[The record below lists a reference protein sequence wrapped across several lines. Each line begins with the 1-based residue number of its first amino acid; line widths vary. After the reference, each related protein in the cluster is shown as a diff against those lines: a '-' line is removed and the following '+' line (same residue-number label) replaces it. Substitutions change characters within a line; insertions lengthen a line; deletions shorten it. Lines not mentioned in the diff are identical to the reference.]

1 MDGGDTSNGLN
12 VFFASSHPHRTDLF
26 LLGARFAYLSTNDA
40 GFFYIFI
47 VKTDK
52 CVHSS
57 HMHVGA
63 VDFFDY
69 HNNIIIRVGLFHFFF
84 YNICAIE
91 HE

>member
-1 MDGGDTSNGLN
+1 MMQD
-12 VFFASSHPHRTDLF
+12 FF
-26 LLGARFAYLSTNDA
+26 
-40 GFFYIFI
+40 IFI

-69 HNNIIIRVGLFHFFF
+69 HNNIIIRVGLFHFFTTSAQSSMSRPNEASDF
-84 YNICAIE
+84 RSLKVVQICESTELEIIFSFNKSCILSRF
-91 HE
+91 